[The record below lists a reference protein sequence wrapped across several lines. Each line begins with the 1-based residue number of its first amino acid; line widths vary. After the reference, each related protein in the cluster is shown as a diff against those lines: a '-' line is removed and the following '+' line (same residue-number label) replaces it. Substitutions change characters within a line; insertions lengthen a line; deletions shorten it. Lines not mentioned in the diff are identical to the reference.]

1 MTPDTLRIIKDVLEL
16 LSFVAVIVGFP
27 VALFQYRKKTLKEQA
42 DREYGTYNALDEKYL
57 EFLAMCRDNPRLDI
71 FDIPDDTAVELSDV
85 ERKQELVAFTML
97 VSIFERA
104 FLMYY
109 DHYDLVRQRQWSGWH
124 AYIRD
129 YCRRENFRQAW
140 LDIGEQFDTDFHLFM
155 AEEMRGA
162 AAFVPVSAP

>member
-1 MTPDTLRIIKDVLEL
+1 MSAEALRTAKEILET

-27 VALFQYRKKTLKEQA
+27 IALYQYRRKTLREQA

-57 EFLAMCRDNPRLDI
+57 EFLEMCRANPRLDI
-71 FDIPDDTAVELSDV
+71 FDIPDVTSADLSDT
-85 ERKQELVAFTML
+85 ERKQELIAFTML

-109 DHYDLVRQRQWSGWH
+109 DHEDSVRQRQWSGWH

-129 YCRRENFRQAW
+129 YCKRTNFRNAW
-140 LDIGEQFDTDFHLFM
+140 LDIGEQFDTDFHVFM
-155 AEEMRGA
+155 ATELQDA
-162 AAFVPVSAP
+162 SAFVDSNR